1 MNDNVLALD
10 RFAAVLSAPAQCM
23 SAIAVAA
30 LKKWRL
36 LHIVEMLTSG
46 EISK

>member
-1 MNDNVLALD
+1 MNDGTLALDSFATVLAL
-10 RFAAVLSAPAQCM
+10 PAQCM

-36 LHIVEMLTSG
+36 LHMVEMLTPG
-46 EISK
+46 DISK